1 MSGKV
6 VALGAAYDAEHD
18 RSRARLALRDAAARR
33 AEAKL
38 LRTEGKEETA
48 AQMERWALD
57 LSHAAARDIYSLR
70 SRTLS
75 LGAELEQLIT
85 EHEGAL

>member
-6 VALGAAYDAEHD
+6 VALGVAYDAEYD
-18 RSRARLALRDAAARR
+18 CSRARLALRDAAARR

-38 LRTEGKEETA
+38 CHDAGRHEQA
-48 AQMERWALD
+48 ASYERWALD

-70 SRTLS
+70 SRNLP
-75 LGAELEQLIT
+75 LGAELERLIT
-85 EHEGAL
+85 EHEGPL